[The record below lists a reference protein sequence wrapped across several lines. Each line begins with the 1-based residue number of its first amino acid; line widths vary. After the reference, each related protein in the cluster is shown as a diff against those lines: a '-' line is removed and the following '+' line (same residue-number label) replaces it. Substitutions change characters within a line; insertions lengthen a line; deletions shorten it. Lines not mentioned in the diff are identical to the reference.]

1 MTDLSDRQ
9 HIPYDGELFTLLSGE
24 QMGISHRHCDI
35 LMAHELLQLHKRDL
49 AGLSKPRGERMPHG
63 MQCDHI
69 QAVAVFWLQ
78 TEFSDGGFET
88 RGSFSEGCFL
98 AGLLENGFCRLALIR
113 LEHPD
118 HILRHSDENSFA
130 SFLDDI
136 KAAGV
141 SIHVLSAQLENF
153 RGAEA
158 GSQGEPSHVMQ
169 LRMPLFKVVQKG
181 LGLFPCQKAQSFI
194 VGFDHFPCTTF
205 GGQRVDTAPHTCGDG
220 TIYGGSHERKDI
232 VYSLTGQSF
241 PLPYLGVGLSC
252 GLFGLCIPGKRLQ
265 ELCLETGEQ
274 IRGHLD
280 NWQGVNF
287 VLEVSAVLTV
297 MLIDVL
303 PFASAPGKIRIDDF
317 TDGHFVA
324 LDGID
329 ARGLE
334 LGKEFCPFLPGRSR
348 ADALAVPADGFPVS
362 LALMV
367 GVPETVDFVVLSGAR
382 ITLGGLAE
390 EDALELSLRVFSFSF
405 ATHISSLEN
414 TTKEGKMLIQNLSK
428 MDFQDKNYEDNYLNL
443 IIIFIFVLAICDRER
458 ERERERERLVLACMQ
473 APPPSG

>member
-158 GSQGEPSHVMQ
+158 GSQGEQSHVMQ

-205 GGQRVDTAPHTCGDG
+205 GGQRVDTAPHTCSES

-274 IRGHLD
+274 IRGQLD

-317 TDGHFVA
+317 TDGDFLA
-324 LDGID
+324 LDSGN
-329 ARGLE
+329 ARDCE
-334 LGKEFCPFLPGRSR
+334 LGKELFPFLFDRGR
-348 ADALAVPADGFPVS
+348 ADALAVPPDSFPMTFTLVIGIPKGVDAIHLAVAGVALGRLAVEHAIELGFN
-362 LALMV
+362 
-367 GVPETVDFVVLSGAR
+367 
-382 ITLGGLAE
+382 
-390 EDALELSLRVFSFSF
+390 VFSGSCV
-405 ATHISSLEN
+405 AHKGNVPGNSL
-414 TTKEGKMLIQNLSK
+414 EGKMLIQNLSK
-428 MDFQDKNYEDNYLNL
+428 MDFLDEDFGDNYLELL
-443 IIIFIFVLAICDRER
+443 IIMFYLLAMCDRER
-458 ERERERERLVLACMQ
+458 ERESVCVCVHIYESVC
-473 APPPSG
+473 